1 MILDLVA
8 GVTPRT
14 ERHPPFL
21 GAGCQ
26 VFNGIRW
33 CSQDRLA
40 EHHSRRPGLTT
51 ERTRCK
57 FAINHYYLSSAS
69 CEKML
74 HEMFGS
80 VWHRALRSDL
90 FIHQPTVSSTARS
103 TILLHPP
110 HLPPSLPLLSS
121 AFRLS
126 FNSSLSSF
134 PCVTVSFTTSYY
146 CCASVIIIPGDHIL

>member
-110 HLPPSLPLLSS
+110 TSLPPSHFFHLHSVFLSIPHSRLFPVSPFPSLPVAIVALQ
-121 AFRLS
+121 
-126 FNSSLSSF
+126 SL
-134 PCVTVSFTTSYY
+134 
-146 CCASVIIIPGDHIL
+146 